1 MCSAGAMGKLAALCA
16 ALSARQYAA
25 ASSQQIALISS
36 DWNDNKIWLPGVK
49 TLIQLAQVHN
59 C

>member
-1 MCSAGAMGKLAALCA
+1 MGKLAGLCA

-36 DWNDNKIWLPGVK
+36 DWNDNKVWLPGVK
-49 TLIQLAQVHN
+49 TLIQLAQAHN